1 MKFTSILRIYD
12 TSKKFNFISSS
23 FSLAAVTTWHV
34 TNNVLKNRRHS
45 LPESSSSKFL
55 SYRMIFSSAYMKEVM
70 SFKARGKGG
79 FFLGKESKVKK
90 GAECNLTRNS
100 SNQYGETEL

>member
-1 MKFTSILRIYD
+1 
-12 TSKKFNFISSS
+12 
-23 FSLAAVTTWHV
+23 
-34 TNNVLKNRRHS
+34 
-45 LPESSSSKFL
+45 
-55 SYRMIFSSAYMKEVM
+55 MIISSAYMKEVM

-79 FFLGKESKVKK
+79 FFFGKESKVKK